1 MASSGRRASA
11 VRGHFEPRRP
21 GSRWPPTRA
30 TGSTT
35 SSIGR
40 TARRRRGGAKA
51 AAGGRAEE
59 AVSWR
64 PSSTG
69 SNSEGGSTM
78 KAWRAL
84 TMLLAR
90 GALAAPDRM
99 IAAAEGQGRGG
110 MIRIGMDGDNTTMD
124 PHRSTAAV
132 DRQVYNNLYG
142 KLVDIDTRF
151 GIVPQLARS
160 WDIKNGGL
168 TYVFKLRRGVTFH
181 DGTDFDAESVK
192 WNFDRMRDP
201 ALASPRRS
209 EITPVKDVKVVDPY
223 TVEITLSAP
232 FTPFLSVLS
241 DRAGMMVS
249 RAAVE
254 KYKDDFARNPVGTGP
269 FRFVEWVKD
278 DHLTLRRFSGYWET
292 GLPHLD
298 EVVYRP
304 IPDSSVRFTAMRTG
318 QIDFMHQIHPKDV
331 AAAKTERGLKVSEI
345 PSLWWE
351 AVHLNNQVAPFNVK
365 PLRQAVWYAVDR
377 TVIHR
382 VVYYNQGAPA
392 WSPFPPSMWAQDR
405 DFTDWRRD
413 PAKARAKLTEGG
425 MPNGL
430 SFTIKGGNQP
440 TQVQELQI
448 IQAQPKEVAVGM
460 QIDLLV
466 FGKLLADLNSHNFVA
481 LRPGWSGRPDP
492 DGNAHAFLHSKGGLN
507 RVRYGNARMDELL
520 AQARSEADQAKR
532 KALYAQV
539 TRLAAEDAP
548 YIWLHHDAEVKVWAE
563 HVKGFEHI
571 SDGMIRL
578 KGVWLE
584 KR

>member
-110 MIRIGMDGDNTTMD
+110 MIRIGMDADNTTMD

-151 GIVPQLARS
+151 GLVPQLARS

-181 DGTDFDAESVK
+181 DGTDFNAESVK

-209 EITPVKDVKVVDPY
+209 EIAPVKDVKVVAPY
-223 TVEITLSAP
+223 TVEVTLSAP

-241 DRAGMMVS
+241 DRAGMVVS
-249 RAAVE
+249 RDAVE
-254 KYKDDFARNPVGTGP
+254 EYKDDFARNPVGTGP

-278 DHLTLRRFSGYWET
+278 DHLTLRRFDGYWEK

-318 QIDFMHQIHPKDV
+318 LSCTF
-331 AAAKTERGLKVSEI
+331 RGCSE
-345 PSLWWE
+345 P
-351 AVHLNNQVAPFNVK
+351 
-365 PLRQAVWYAVDR
+365 
-377 TVIHR
+377 
-382 VVYYNQGAPA
+382 
-392 WSPFPPSMWAQDR
+392 
-405 DFTDWRRD
+405 
-413 PAKARAKLTEGG
+413 ARAMQLRITRAQIMKIAVNWRMVLY
-425 MPNGL
+425 
-430 SFTIKGGNQP
+430 
-440 TQVQELQI
+440 ELDT
-448 IQAQPKEVAVGM
+448 M
-460 QIDLLV
+460 
-466 FGKLLADLNSHNFVA
+466 LADSNSHNFVA
-481 LRPGWSGRPDP
+481 LRLGWSGRPDP

-507 RVRYGNARMDELL
+507 RVRYANPRMDERL
-520 AQARSEADQAKR
+520 DQEIGRA
-532 KALYAQV
+532 
-539 TRLAAEDAP
+539 
-548 YIWLHHDAEVKVWAE
+548 
-563 HVKGFEHI
+563 HV
-571 SDGMIRL
+571 
-578 KGVWLE
+578 
-584 KR
+584 